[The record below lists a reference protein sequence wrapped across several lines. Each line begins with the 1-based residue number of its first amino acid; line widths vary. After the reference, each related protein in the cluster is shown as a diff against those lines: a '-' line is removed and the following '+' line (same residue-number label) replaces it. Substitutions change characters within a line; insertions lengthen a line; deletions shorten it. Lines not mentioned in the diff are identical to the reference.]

1 MSEEEYEFWFD
12 KDLSFSDFIESEGN
26 NDKNN

>member
-12 KDLSFSDFIESEGN
+12 NDLSFIDFTENEKESEEV
-26 NDKNN
+26 

>member
-12 KDLSFSDFIESEGN
+12 KDLSFTDSIEIESEN
-26 NDKNN
+26 E